1 MAPARP
7 QRKSLNRPQAWRT
20 LLALALAGLV
30 SPTVPAPA
38 ATTERIVVDWHTGLA
53 LYGYDPVAY
62 FTDAKPVM
70 GRPEAEYS
78 FAGAIWRFR
87 NEGNRAAF
95 ADHADVYMPRYG
107 GYDPIAIV
115 RQVAAPGHP
124 DLWLINHDR
133 LYFFASAASRDAFAA
148 DPATAVAAAE
158 ARWPS
163 VMAGL
168 VP

>member
-7 QRKSLNRPQAWRT
+7 QRKSLTGLRLSRAG
-20 LLALALAGLV
+20 LALALMGFIYD
-30 SPTVPAPA
+30 PVPAPA

-70 GRPEAEYS
+70 GRADVEYS

-95 ADHADVYMPRYG
+95 VEHADIYMPRYG
-107 GYDPIAIV
+107 GHDPIAII
-115 RQVAAPGHP
+115 RGVATPGHP
-124 DLWLINHDR
+124 ALWLIDHDR
-133 LYFFASAASRDAFAA
+133 LYLFAHAASRDAFLAG
-148 DPATAVAAAE
+148 PEKAVAAAE
-158 ARWPS
+158 AKWPS
-163 VMAGL
+163 VMRGL